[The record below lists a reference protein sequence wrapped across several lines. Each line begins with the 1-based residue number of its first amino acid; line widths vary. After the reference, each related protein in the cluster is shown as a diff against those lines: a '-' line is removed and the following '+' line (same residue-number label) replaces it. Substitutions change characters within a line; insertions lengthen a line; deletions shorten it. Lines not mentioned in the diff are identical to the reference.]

1 MKRWIELHSEIGRH
15 LRGRECHFIVA
26 ILFCTLG
33 SATSMAMSPVIL
45 GRLTDSLLAA
55 DLQRQAYVVYL
66 AASYLIAIAIPRLLG
81 TVDLYLQSMLRL
93 RANRSLLAGYFNYL
107 CRQSESFFVSK
118 NSGELTQ
125 EITQASNDLY
135 VIVRNLCASLIS
147 PIVQICIAV
156 VVLVSNRDLL
166 VAGTIAIYVVL
177 FVANN
182 VIHGRKLVELKS
194 RCMDAGRKSYA
205 TLTDSITNIQV
216 ARQFNCYPF
225 LLSRYQRVLDEDRHT
240 QGYYWKISLRMQC
253 FNACLFVGLF
263 GVTFL
268 MALHEVVTG
277 SRSVGNFVL
286 VAAYTVTLLSPIE
299 ILGNMFT
306 EINQSL
312 VTFGGFVD
320 KLSAATRPVP
330 RLDPK
335 PVPHP
340 AAPAIEF
347 ERVCVT
353 YPGADRRALSD
364 IGLTVDSG
372 QRVAITGPSG
382 AGKSTLVKVLTKQLV
397 AEVGV
402 IRIFGEDLLRIDAQ
416 TLSERIGCVSQDVF
430 LFKDTLRFN
439 LQISRPDA
447 SDADMITA
455 LECAGLK
462 DLLIGM
468 PAGLDT
474 MLGDRGATLS
484 GGQRQRLAL
493 ARLFLRAPD
502 IVLVDEGTSSL
513 DLVTEQYVLDKIFE
527 IFSGK
532 TIVMITHRPSAMT
545 KVDAVIVMS
554 DGQIDDHADPDVLRS
569 RNPFFARVIE
579 SISSP

>member
-1 MKRWIELHSEIGRH
+1 MKRWIGTYSEIGRH
-15 LRGRECHFIVA
+15 LQRRERFFIVA
-26 ILFCTLG
+26 ILSCTLG

-45 GRLTDSLLAA
+45 GRLTDILLAA
-55 DLQRQAYVVYL
+55 DRRTSAYVIYL
-66 AASYLIAIAIPRLLG
+66 AVSYLIAIAMPRFLG

-93 RANRSLLAGYFNYL
+93 RANRSLLASYFNYL
-107 CRQSESFFVSK
+107 CRQPDNFFVNK

-135 VIVRNLCASLIS
+135 LVIRNLSTSLIS

-156 VVLVSNRDLL
+156 VVLASNQDLL

-177 FVANN
+177 FVTNN
-182 VIHGRKLVELKS
+182 VIHGRRLVELKS
-194 RCMDAGRKSYA
+194 RCMDAGKKSYA
-205 TLTDSITNIQV
+205 TLTDSITNIHV
-216 ARQFNCYPF
+216 ARQFDGYHF

-240 QGYYWKISLRMQC
+240 QGYYWKISLRMQF

-277 SRSVGNFVL
+277 ARSVGNFVL

-312 VTFGGFVD
+312 VTFGRFLD
-320 KLSAATRPVP
+320 RLSTAMNPVS
-330 RLDPK
+330 RLDRN
-335 PVPHP
+335 PVSQP

-353 YPGADRRALSD
+353 YPGAGRRALTD
-364 IGLTVDSG
+364 IGFTVDSG

-397 AEVGV
+397 AEGGA
-402 IRIFGEDLLRIDAQ
+402 IRIFGEDILCIDAQ
-416 TLSERIGCVSQDVF
+416 TLRERIGCVSQDVF

-447 SDADMITA
+447 SDADMIAA

-462 DLLIGM
+462 DLLIGL

-474 MLGDRGATLS
+474 TLGDRGATLS

-554 DGQIDDHADPDVLRS
+554 DGQIDDYAEPDVLRS
-569 RNPFFARVIE
+569 RNTFFARVIE
-579 SISSP
+579 SVGH

>member
-1 MKRWIELHSEIGRH
+1 MKRWIGIYSEIGHR
-15 LRGRECHFIVA
+15 LQRQERYFVVA

-33 SATSMAMSPVIL
+33 AAASMAMSPVFL
-45 GRLTDSLLAA
+45 GRLADSLLAA
-55 DLQRQAYVVYL
+55 DRRMPAYIIYL
-66 AASYLIAIAIPRLLG
+66 AASYLITIAMPKLLG

-107 CRQSESFFVSK
+107 CRQPESFFVNK

-135 VIVRNLCASLIS
+135 LIVRNLTTSLIS
-147 PIVQICIAV
+147 PIVQVSIAV
-156 VVLVSNRDLL
+156 VVLASNHDLL
-166 VAGTIAIYVVL
+166 VAGTIAIYVAL
-177 FVANN
+177 FVTNN
-182 VIHGRKLVELKS
+182 VIHGRRLVELKF
-194 RCMDAGRKSYA
+194 RCMDAGRKSYG

-216 ARQFNCYPF
+216 ARQFNGYRF

-240 QGYYWKISLRMQC
+240 QGDYWKISLRMQF

-277 SRSVGNFVL
+277 ARSIGNFVL

-312 VTFGGFVD
+312 VTFGRFLD
-320 KLSAATRPVP
+320 KLSAATAPLSQRA
-330 RLDPK
+330 PK
-335 PVPHP
+335 PAVKS

-353 YPGADRRALSD
+353 YPGANRQALTD
-364 IGLTVDSG
+364 VGFTVDAG
-372 QRVAITGPSG
+372 KRVAITGPSG
-382 AGKSTLVKVLTKQLV
+382 AGKSSLVKVLTRQLV
-397 AEVGV
+397 AEEGA
-402 IRIFGEDLLRIDAQ
+402 IRIFGEDILCIDAQ
-416 TLSERIGCVSQDVF
+416 TLSERIGCVSQDVL

-447 SDADMITA
+447 SDADMVTA
-455 LECAGLK
+455 LECAGLT
-462 DLLIGM
+462 DLLVDL

-513 DLVTEQYVLDKIFE
+513 DLVTEQYVLDKVFE
-527 IFSGK
+527 VFSDK

-545 KVDAVIVMS
+545 KVDAVIIMS
-554 DGQIDDHADPDVLRS
+554 DGRIDDHAEPDVLRS
-569 RNPFFARVIE
+569 RNTFFARVVE
-579 SISSP
+579 SSLR